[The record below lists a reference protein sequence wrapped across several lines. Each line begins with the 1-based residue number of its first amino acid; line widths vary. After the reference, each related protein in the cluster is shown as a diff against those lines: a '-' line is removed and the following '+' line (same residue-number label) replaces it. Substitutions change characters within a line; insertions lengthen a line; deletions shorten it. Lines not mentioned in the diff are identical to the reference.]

1 MDKGLSTKEREIF
14 NAIGGLT
21 PDGLVLANGRGVV
34 QEANAAA
41 CENFGQRILNQPLQ
55 NYVRHPDLL
64 AAIEAA
70 CVHKTHAELEHKVA
84 GQIAREYNIKVSP
97 FKAGFA
103 VLLIENR
110 SGVKSL
116 DRARAEFVANVSHE
130 LRSPLTSLTGFLE
143 TLHDM
148 AEDKTPDIKAQK
160 NFLNIMTEETGRMT
174 RLVNNLLLLSKAEA
188 TDYLPPNEKV
198 DLHALLQEV
207 ISALSLRAEQRQVR
221 FEMQGEAGMA
231 VKGEHDAL
239 VAVFLNLAENAVK
252 YGHPKTPIQIVTTPK
267 PRGRVRVE
275 IINQGDGID
284 EAHIPRLTER
294 FYRVDEARSRDMGG
308 TGLGLAIVKH
318 IVNRHGGRLHIA
330 SEKGGQTVFAVSLP
344 IFE

>member
-1 MDKGLSTKEREIF
+1 MAEKLSTKEREIF
-14 NAIGGLT
+14 NAISGLSA
-21 PDGLVLANGRGVV
+21 DGLVLANARGTVL
-34 QEANAAA
+34 EANAAA
-41 CENFGQRILNQPLQ
+41 CENFGQRILNQPLH
-55 NYVRHPDLL
+55 NFVRHPDLL

-70 CVHKTHAELEHKVA
+70 CLQKTHAVLEHKISA
-84 GQIAREYNIKVSP
+84 QIAREYHIKVSP
-97 FKAGFA
+97 FKAGIA

-148 AEDKTPDIKAQK
+148 AEDKTPDVASQK
-160 NFLNIMTEETGRMT
+160 NFLNIMSEETGRMT

-188 TDYLPPNEKV
+188 TDYLPPNDKV
-198 DLHALLQEV
+198 DLSALLQEV
-207 ISALSLRAEQRQVR
+207 VSALSLRAAQRQLR
-221 FEMQGEAGMA
+221 FEIEGEAGMA

-252 YGHPKTPIQIVTTPK
+252 YGYPETPIRIVTTPME
-267 PRGRVRVE
+267 RGLVRVA

-318 IVNRHGGRLHIA
+318 IVNRHGGRLHIT
-330 SEKGGQTVFAVSLP
+330 SQKGGETVFAVSLP
-344 IFE
+344 IFS